1 MGGFLLRRLAFGLL
15 AIFGVLSA
23 SYFFWTLTYW
33 PGTSATHAY
42 WGWVKGLVSGHIF
55 TTGLLPPPHPAPGQE
70 EVAANLWNDVCSPFG
85 RTLLLL
91 VMTLVLVLLI
101 AVPLGALA
109 AAYRGRAVDSV
120 LRVGSYAVWAV
131 PGFLMASI
139 LQDALGAIPNGW
151 GIHVFPTGGWAG
163 ECPNG
168 LGIDYSNLH
177 CPVAGTGFS
186 HVGHVLWHL
195 VLPALSLAL
204 GFIGL
209 HARYLRN
216 ALIDTL
222 GEPYVTVARS
232 KGLGERR
239 VLFRHALR
247 NALVTFVPVL
257 VSDFGLLLGG
267 AFAIDIVF
275 QLGGAGQLF
284 INSLNLSVDA
294 LVPVD
299 TNALQLLLLLGAG
312 LIFVSSVI
320 GETALWFIDP
330 RTRPD

>member
-1 MGGFLLRRLAFGLL
+1 
-15 AIFGVLSA
+15 V
-23 SYFFWTLTYW
+23 
-33 PGTSATHAY
+33 
-42 WGWVKGLVSGHIF
+42 
-55 TTGLLPPPHPAPGQE
+55 PGQE
-70 EVAANLWNDVCSPFG
+70 ESLTNLWNFVCAPFG

-91 VMTLVLVLLI
+91 VMTLVLVLLV

-109 AAYRGRAVDSV
+109 AANRGRVGDSA
-120 LRVGSYAVWAV
+120 LRIGSYAIWAI
-131 PGFLMASI
+131 PGFLMALI
-139 LQDALGAIPNGW
+139 LQDALGALPRTW
-151 GIHVFPTGGWAG
+151 GLSVFPRGGWAG

-168 LGIDYSNLH
+168 MGLDYSTFR
-177 CPVAGTGFS
+177 CPAAGTGFT

-195 VLPALSLAL
+195 MLPALSLAL

-232 KGLGERR
+232 KGLSERTIL
-239 VLFRHALR
+239 VRHAMK
-247 NALVTFVPVL
+247 NALVVFVPVL
-257 VSDFGLLLGG
+257 VSDFGLILGG

-299 TNALQLLLLLGAG
+299 TNALQLLLLLAAG
-312 LIFVSSVI
+312 LIVVSSLVS
-320 GETALWFIDP
+320 ETALWVIDP